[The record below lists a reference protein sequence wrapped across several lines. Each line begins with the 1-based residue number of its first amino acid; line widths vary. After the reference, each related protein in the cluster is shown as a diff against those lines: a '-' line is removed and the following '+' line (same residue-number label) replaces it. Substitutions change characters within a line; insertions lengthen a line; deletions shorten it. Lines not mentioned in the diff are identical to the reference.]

1 MAQPSGDVTVYHA
14 VHPDCVSADV
24 VTGQVTGE
32 SGDSH
37 LFGLLHDAQEGSV
50 H

>member
-1 MAQPSGDVTVYHA
+1 MAQSSSDVTVC
-14 VHPDCVSADV
+14 HPDCVSAGA

-50 H
+50 R